1 MSKSTILE
9 SLKVCRDYVN
19 GDKSHVEVVDV
30 PLPVKVEFNANTIR
44 SLRHQIGITQAGL
57 ANLVGVS
64 KRTVEAWES
73 DRSEPN
79 KSARKL
85 LTLLMQDNSLAD
97 KLQYI

>member
-1 MSKSTILE
+1 MGKSTILE
-9 SLKVCRDYVN
+9 SLKICRDYVN
-19 GDKSHVEVVDV
+19 GDDSYVEVVDV
-30 PLPVKVEFNANTIR
+30 PLPVKVEFNAKTIKT
-44 SLRHQIGITQAGL
+44 LRHQIGTTQAGL

-73 DRSEPN
+73 NRSEPN

-85 LTLLMQDNSLAD
+85 LTLLLQDNSLAN

>member
-19 GDKSHVEVVDV
+19 GDESHVEVVDV
-30 PLPVKVEFNANTIR
+30 PLPVKIEFNAATIK
-44 SLRHQIGITQAGL
+44 SLRHQIGTPQSGL

-85 LTLLMQDNSLAD
+85 LALLMQDNSLAD
-97 KLQYI
+97 KL

>member
-9 SLKVCRDYVN
+9 SLKVCREYVN
-19 GDKSHVEVVDV
+19 GDESHVEVVDI
-30 PLPVKVEFNANTIR
+30 PLPVKIEFNANTIK
-44 SLRHQIGITQAGL
+44 SLRHKIGATQAGL
-57 ANLVGVS
+57 ADLVGVS

-73 DRSEPN
+73 NRSEPN

-85 LTLLMQDNSLAD
+85 LTLLMQDNSMVN